1 MASPEDKGTGGWN
14 VMAYI
19 LGIDQSTQGTKAIVF
34 DGEGKLLAR
43 ADEAHRQIIS
53 DRGWVEHDP
62 EEIWENTKRAVKAA
76 VEKAGI
82 DKDAIAGI
90 GISNQRETSVVFTR
104 DGEPVCNAIVWQCAR
119 ASALCERIRREHPE
133 AEKLV
138 SERTGIRLS
147 PYFPAAKLAW
157 ILENVPGARSLAKE
171 GALRCGTM
179 DTYLVYRMTEGR
191 VYRTDM
197 TNASRTQLFDI
208 RNLAWD
214 ADLCRLFG
222 IPKDILPEA
231 SDSDGEFGETTL
243 DGFFAHPVP
252 IRAVLGDSHAALFG
266 QGCLNKGQVK
276 ATYGTGSS
284 VMMNIGE
291 TPAVSRHG
299 VVTSIAFARGG
310 KVFYCLE
317 GNINYTGAVIT
328 WLKDDLGLIQSAV
341 ETGELAESASL
352 EDHTYLVPA
361 FTGLGAPWWRDDVR
375 GILTGISRTTRRAE
389 IVRAALDC
397 IAYQITDVL
406 RAMEEDA
413 GIPIQELRVDGGP
426 TKNRYL
432 MQFQSDIADLPV
444 LVPPAEELSG
454 MGAAYCAG
462 LSLGIYSEEQ
472 LFAGT
477 NRKEYRPE
485 MAAAIREEKLAG
497 WQAALEQVLK
507 K

>member
-1 MASPEDKGTGGWN
+1 
-14 VMAYI
+14 
-19 LGIDQSTQGTKAIVF
+19 
-34 DGEGKLLAR
+34 
-43 ADEAHRQIIS
+43 
-53 DRGWVEHDP
+53 
-62 EEIWENTKRAVKAA
+62 
-76 VEKAGI
+76 
-82 DKDAIAGI
+82 
-90 GISNQRETSVVFTR
+90 
-104 DGEPVCNAIVWQCAR
+104 
-119 ASALCERIRREHPE
+119 
-133 AEKLV
+133 
-138 SERTGIRLS
+138 
-147 PYFPAAKLAW
+147 
-157 ILENVPGARSLAKE
+157 
-171 GALRCGTM
+171 
-179 DTYLVYRMTEGR
+179 
-191 VYRTDM
+191 M

-214 ADLCRLFG
+214 EDLCRLFG

-231 SDSDGEFGETTL
+231 SDSDAEFGETTL

-310 KVFYCLE
+310 KVYYCLE

-328 WLKDDLGLIQSAV
+328 WLKDDLGLIQSAG
-341 ETGELAESASL
+341 ETGELAESASP

-477 NRKEYRPE
+477 NRKAYRPE